1 MTIDDIKVEITL
13 TKKEADYVKTM
24 LLNNTYKIQAI
35 CKKREERKDFFR
47 EYTVLNGNISRKIT
61 NAVKALQSK
70 EELNNEY

>member
-1 MTIDDIKVEITL
+1 MNNIEITL

-35 CKKREERKDFFR
+35 CKKREERKEFFR

-61 NAVKALQSK
+61 NALKVSMAK
-70 EELNNEY
+70 EEQA